1 MINNFGWNSNK
12 KILVLIILIIP
23 LLLSLGFW
31 QLDRA
36 KEKELLQEHYQFKM
50 QLQPRSIDEVSP
62 SGQLSH
68 TPVLV
73 EGIFD
78 NNRIILLDNRIING
92 KVGYEVIL
100 PVVTSKGMTVLV
112 NRGWVLGSRKRDEL
126 PKFEL
131 INEKVILNGNI
142 YVPLSKPV
150 LLREDEWS
158 DSWPLVVQWVDIER
172 IERALQTQVFPYIVR
187 LKPESAWALTTNWAP
202 INTSSQKHLGYAF
215 QWFLMAFALIIF
227 WIYSSLEHKVT
238 VEKDYE

>member
-1 MINNFGWNSNK
+1 M
-12 KILVLIILIIP
+12 
-23 LLLSLGFW
+23 
-31 QLDRA
+31 
-36 KEKELLQEHYQFKM
+36 
-50 QLQPRSIDEVSP
+50 
-62 SGQLSH
+62 
-68 TPVLV
+68 
-73 EGIFD
+73 
-78 NNRIILLDNRIING
+78 DNRIING

-150 LLREDEWS
+150 LLGEDEWS

-187 LKPESAWALTTNWAP
+187 LKPESAWALTTNWA
-202 INTSSQKHLGYAF
+202 Q
-215 QWFLMAFALIIF
+215 
-227 WIYSSLEHKVT
+227 
-238 VEKDYE
+238 